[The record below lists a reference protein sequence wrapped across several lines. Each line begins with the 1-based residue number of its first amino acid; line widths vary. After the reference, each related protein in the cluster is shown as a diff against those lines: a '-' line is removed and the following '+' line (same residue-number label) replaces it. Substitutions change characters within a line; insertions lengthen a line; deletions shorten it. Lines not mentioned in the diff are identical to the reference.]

1 LGYRKKNLLRF
12 TPLELRHL
20 TSFIAVAERK
30 SFVHAAEHL
39 HLSQPAV
46 TAQIQRLEEELGVQ
60 LLDRNRRSVR
70 LTPAG
75 ETFLTGARATL
86 ESANDAILATQRVAR
101 GETGRVRIGFPP
113 SVLKE
118 IMPNIMIEFHKQHP
132 GIKLDLFSLH
142 TSLTI
147 AALEED
153 NIDIGYVRLPV
164 EAKGLRITPVHH
176 EPLVVCLPR
185 GHRLAGSPHV
195 RMEDLREERFILYER
210 KWAPGFHDHFLE
222 LCREAGFQPVVAQQI
237 DEMYLAATLVATG
250 VGIAIIPRMVL
261 SLPNDSIVV
270 KPIIGSAEPALS
282 ELGVATRAGEPSPVI
297 RSIISISCA
306 IGKRH
311 SALEVA

>member
-1 LGYRKKNLLRF
+1 MDYRKKNLLRF

-75 ETFLTGARATL
+75 ETFLAGARATL

-118 IMPNIMIEFHKQHP
+118 IMPKIMIEFHKQHP

-185 GHRLAGSPHV
+185 GHRLASRPNV
-195 RMEDLREERFILYER
+195 RMKDLREERFILYER

-311 SALEVA
+311 SVLEVA

>member
-1 LGYRKKNLLRF
+1 
-12 TPLELRHL
+12 
-20 TSFIAVAERK
+20 
-30 SFVHAAEHL
+30 
-39 HLSQPAV
+39 
-46 TAQIQRLEEELGVQ
+46 
-60 LLDRNRRSVR
+60 
-70 LTPAG
+70 
-75 ETFLTGARATL
+75 
-86 ESANDAILATQRVAR
+86 
-101 GETGRVRIGFPP
+101 
-113 SVLKE
+113 
-118 IMPNIMIEFHKQHP
+118 MPNIMIEFHKQHP

-142 TSLTI
+142 TSMTI

-185 GHRLAGSPHV
+185 GHRLATRSNV

-210 KWAPGFHDHFLE
+210 KWAPGFHDHVIE

-270 KPIIGSAEPALS
+270 KPILGSSRARAFRTRHRDTIRRTFACDPLDHLHLLCDWEAP
-282 ELGVATRAGEPSPVI
+282 LGAGSRV
-297 RSIISISCA
+297 
-306 IGKRH
+306 
-311 SALEVA
+311 V

>member
-1 LGYRKKNLLRF
+1 MRF

-185 GHRLAGSPHV
+185 GHRLAARTHV

-210 KWAPGFHDHFLE
+210 KWAPGFHDHFLA
-222 LCREAGFQPVVAQQI
+222 LCSEAGFQPVVAQQI

-270 KPIIGSAEPALS
+270 KPIVGSSEPALS
-282 ELGVATRAGEPSPVI
+282 ELGIATRSGEPSPVI

>member
-1 LGYRKKNLLRF
+1 MRF

-75 ETFLTGARATL
+75 ETFLAGARATL
-86 ESANDAILATQRVAR
+86 DRANEAILATQRVAR

-132 GIKLDLFSLH
+132 GVKLDLFSLH

-185 GHRLAGSPHV
+185 GHRLGTRSQV

-270 KPIIGSAEPALS
+270 KPIVGSNEPALS
-282 ELGVATRAGEPSPVI
+282 ELGIATRSGEPSPVI

-311 SALEVA
+311 SVLEVA

>member
-1 LGYRKKNLLRF
+1 
-12 TPLELRHL
+12 
-20 TSFIAVAERK
+20 
-30 SFVHAAEHL
+30 
-39 HLSQPAV
+39 
-46 TAQIQRLEEELGVQ
+46 
-60 LLDRNRRSVR
+60 VR

-75 ETFLTGARATL
+75 ESFLAGARATL
-86 ESANDAILATQRVAR
+86 ESANAAIQAARRVAC

-113 SVLKE
+113 SALKE

-142 TSLTI
+142 TSMTI

-176 EPLVVCLPR
+176 EPLVACLPR
-185 GHRLAGSPHV
+185 DHRLADRPHV

-210 KWAPGFHDHFLE
+210 KWAPGFHDNFLE
-222 LCREAGFQPVVAQQI
+222 LCRGAGFQPVIAQQI

-261 SLPNDSIVV
+261 SLPNDSIVAKQIV
-270 KPIIGSAEPALS
+270 GSPAVS
-282 ELGVATRAGEPSPVI
+282 ELGVATRAIEPSPVI